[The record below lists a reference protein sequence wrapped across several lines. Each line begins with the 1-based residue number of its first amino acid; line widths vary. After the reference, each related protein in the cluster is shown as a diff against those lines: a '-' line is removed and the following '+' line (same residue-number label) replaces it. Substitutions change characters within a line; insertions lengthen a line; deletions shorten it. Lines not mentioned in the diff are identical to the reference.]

1 MRLLRAENDEDFTKK
16 LEKCKKNGKYVV
28 KIGQSSTIE
37 ASSPEELLAK
47 VKQYFESAANDI
59 ASTTK
64 NIKERLKE
72 GIENDERIEFRYA
85 THSGS
90 TAHGEKG
97 YQGWINNI
105 LANYAVKGLYEVVD
119 AGYAFDELGII
130 LIRNTQT
137 NRIDVIKVSHQM
149 TDSTLRIND
158 RKLLLGAYQSD
169 ELSKGIPKQL
179 TMESTHGN
187 WELMETMA
195 ALNCR
200 PKFFAEGNKVIGEIR
215 VINFAQNYQ
224 EGTTASNKQLL
235 WNFRQLCKLG
245 KFENKFTDYNET
257 MQTQQAGIKMMSHAE
272 KIKDMFNSL
281 MSYNNLVYDEKIE
294 DGQYLQRGFIRH
306 TKNLKPVSENI
317 LNKEELLVSLHD
329 LRRELE
335 NERQQYEIES
345 KHGNSQVSI
354 FQNIDNMLY
363 MNVMEAIAE
372 LEGLDLVQQ
381 VDDHDKYLQAS
392 LNASILTEGVNG
404 TYTDNPGTL
413 QNENINKLA
422 TLVSQAYQNARITI
436 VSFNGALQQ
445 KLKELKDS
453 KSFGYLAS
461 RTFQNQAKALYSN
474 MYDED
479 AK

>member
-1 MRLLRAENDEDFTKK
+1 
-16 LEKCKKNGKYVV
+16 
-28 KIGQSSTIE
+28 
-37 ASSPEELLAK
+37 
-47 VKQYFESAANDI
+47 
-59 ASTTK
+59 
-64 NIKERLKE
+64 
-72 GIENDERIEFRYA
+72 
-85 THSGS
+85 
-90 TAHGEKG
+90 
-97 YQGWINNI
+97 
-105 LANYAVKGLYEVVD
+105 
-119 AGYAFDELGII
+119 
-130 LIRNTQT
+130 
-137 NRIDVIKVSHQM
+137 M

-436 VSFNGALQQ
+436 VSFNGELQQ
-445 KLKELKDS
+445 KLKELKNS